1 MFFKPV
7 EEDKEEF
14 VVLDCMGRPFMRA
27 RPRLSTT
34 TNLFQ
39 VSSQVSYRISV
50 SNANRPDGTNVWQV
64 VRVVDLGVFEA
75 KNTSAGYG
83 GGEKNKEETV
93 VRSGPGKS
101 RESGVE

>member
-75 KNTSAGYG
+75 KKYLG
-83 GGEKNKEETV
+83 GVWRWEEIQGGDG
-93 VRSGPGKS
+93 GPKWTWEEQ
-101 RESGVE
+101 REWG